1 MKKRRRIFITA
12 KTYPTLSRK
21 YDELV
26 CTAGILDD
34 GNWARI
40 YPLPFRKLD
49 YDNRYKKYQWLDLPL
64 QKDTSDPRPESYKI
78 TDIDRIQLVGKPVG
92 TDNAWEERRRIIFK
106 STPVSVDL
114 KELIV
119 KANSNELS
127 LAIFKPDKIIDLVIE
142 ESDRDWSKDK
152 LTRLKEKARQLS
164 FFQSEEEVKKEFS
177 VVDKLPYKFSYRFQ
191 DCNGEEAKLMIEDW
205 EIGALYWNCLN
216 RTDNNEKKAIEMVK
230 GKYLDEFSNK
240 DTYLFLGT
248 TRQYHGW
255 AKNPF
260 VIIGIFYPPFEN
272 KRSLF

>member
-1 MKKRRRIFITA
+1 MKKNRRIFITA

-34 GNWARI
+34 GSWARI

-49 YDNRYKKYQWLDLPL
+49 YENRYKKYQWLELPL

-78 TDIDRIQLVGKPVG
+78 INIDRIQLIGEPVG

-106 STPVSVDL
+106 SNSISADL

-119 KANSNELS
+119 KANSNALS
-127 LAIFKPDKIIDLVIE
+127 LAIFKPDKIIDFIVE
-142 ESDRDWSKDK
+142 ESAREWSKDK
-152 LTRLKEKARQLS
+152 LSRLKEKAKQLH

-177 VVDKLPYKFSYRFQ
+177 VVNKLPYKFSFRFR
-191 DCNGEEAKLMIEDW
+191 DCNGKEAKLMIEDW
-205 EIGALYWNCLN
+205 EIGALYWNCLK
-216 RTDNNEKKAIEMVK
+216 RADNNEQRAIEKVRK
-230 GKYLDEFSNK
+230 KYMDEFSKK
-240 DTYLFLGT
+240 DIYLFLGT

-260 VIIGIFYPPFEN
+260 VIIGIFYPPFESG
-272 KRSLF
+272 RSLF